1 MRVMLL
7 EIWSDVA
14 CPFCFIGKR
23 NMEAA
28 LEQFEHAD
36 EVEIRWRSFQ
46 LAPDAPRDV
55 PGTQLEHLAQK
66 YGRTLEEAAQM
77 QERVVR
83 MGAESGLELAPDR
96 VRLTNT
102 FDAHRLLQLAH
113 AAGRQDEL
121 KERLLQAYHADGEHL
136 GDPATLTRLAVDAGL
151 DEAQVTATLEGDDFA
166 PEVHRDVEQ
175 AVDFGLQGVPAFVLD
190 RRMGLTGAQPPEVL
204 LQGLR
209 KAYEAGT
216 ATPPAG

>member
-1 MRVMLL
+1 MSGMLL

-23 NMEAA
+23 NIEDA
-28 LEQFEHAD
+28 LAQFEHAD
-36 EVEIRWRSFQ
+36 EVEVRWRSFQ
-46 LAPDAPRDV
+46 LAPDAPLDV

-83 MGAESGLELAPDR
+83 MAAESGLELHPDR

-102 FDAHRLLQLAH
+102 FDAHRLLQLA
-113 AAGRQDEL
+113 AEVGRQDEL

-136 GDPATLTRLAVDAGL
+136 GDPATLTRLAVEAGL
-151 DEAQVTATLEGDDFA
+151 PEDRVAATLAGHDFTT
-166 PEVHRDVEQ
+166 EVRWDVEQ
-175 AVDFGLQGVPAFVLD
+175 AVDFGLQGVPAFILD
-190 RRMGLTGAQPPEVL
+190 RKMGLTGAQPPEVL

-209 KAYEAGT
+209 KAYEAQA
-216 ATPPAG
+216 ATSAG